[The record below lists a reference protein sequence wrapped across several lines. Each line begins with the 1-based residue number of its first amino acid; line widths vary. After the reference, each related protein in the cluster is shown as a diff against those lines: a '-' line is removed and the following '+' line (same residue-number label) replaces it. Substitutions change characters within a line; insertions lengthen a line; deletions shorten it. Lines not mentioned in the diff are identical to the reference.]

1 MAFHC
6 GLLRL
11 IAAFGVIG
19 LPAVIRVCLSQGPQ
33 GILLLLIFLSPF
45 YLRLSDASAASELN
59 VQSDEEESVPFGT
72 LVSPMTDPGPDLA
85 NFPNS
90 SVTLKPGGFYIETA
104 PLSYYGS
111 SPDVPSQWNLSYLF
125 RYGLV
130 ENVELRVFSNGLTFR
145 SGETGTS
152 PIAIDTKAHLGDFKN
167 DSFNASVGVEA
178 YVAPPNWLATSDFR
192 QPFQYSVTLLMDHDL
207 PWDISF
213 EWNLGVVRQL
223 GMGLSRTRPTVQWA
237 FQRDIVEGVAAF
249 IQGFHN
255 ASTLPGVPTSQLA
268 LLYDRQVD
276 VVGFGSQWI
285 VNQRFSVYGN
295 INFGITSLSPKQIA
309 IAGFAVAF

>member
-1 MAFHC
+1 MIRI
-6 GLLRL
+6 RL
-11 IAAFGVIG
+11 NGG
-19 LPAVIRVCLSQGPQ
+19 RQ
-33 GILLLLIFLSPF
+33 GILLLLFSLAASYP
-45 YLRLSDASAASELN
+45 RVGESSAAPEVSVSSDAEGG
-59 VQSDEEESVPFGT
+59 VPFGQ
-72 LVSPMTDPGPDLA
+72 LVSPMADPGPDLA

-90 SVTLKPGGFYIETA
+90 SMTLKPGGFYIETA

-111 SPDVPSQWNLSYLF
+111 SPNVPSQWNLSYLF

-130 ENVELRVFSNGLTFR
+130 ENVELRLFSNGLTFR

-152 PIAIDTKAHLGDFKN
+152 PIAIDTKAHLGAFKN
-167 DSFNASVGVEA
+167 DSINASVGIEA
-178 YVAPPNWLATSDFR
+178 YVAPPNWLATTDFR

-207 PWDISF
+207 PWDVSF

-223 GMGLSRTRPTVQWA
+223 GMGLSRTKPTVQWA

-255 ASTLPGVPTSQLA
+255 ASTLPGVPTSQVA
-268 LLYDRQVD
+268 LMYDRQVD